1 MTPSGKFAF
10 FKAIVNGEPKPT
22 VTWSRNNGDVS
33 DPARYQTKYD
43 PVTDEHT
50 FEVCD
55 RVYRVSLRRHMVNSV
70 ACIKKNKYSS
80 VRSRWERHQGG
91 KPRRSGRESMTLNND
106 DFVLKK
112 RTK

>member
-1 MTPSGKFAF
+1 VTPTGKFAF

-50 FEVCD
+50 FEVSD
-55 RVYRVSLRRHMVNSV
+55 RVYRVSLRRHM
-70 ACIKKNKYSS
+70 ACGTVVGIKENKYSS
-80 VRSRWERHQGG
+80 VRSRW
-91 KPRRSGRESMTLNND
+91 RSTRVRNPA
-106 DFVLKK
+106 
-112 RTK
+112 